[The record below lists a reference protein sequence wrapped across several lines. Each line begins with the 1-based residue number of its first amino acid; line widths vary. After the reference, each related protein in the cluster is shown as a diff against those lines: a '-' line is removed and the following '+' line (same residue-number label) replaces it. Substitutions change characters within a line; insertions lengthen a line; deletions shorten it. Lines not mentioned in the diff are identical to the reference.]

1 MPLTPVL
8 YAPPEA
14 ITDGLITL
22 SATEA
27 HHAATVMRLEVGE
40 PVTVVDGLGIA
51 YDGEIRSV
59 EKKSA
64 TVAVRAI
71 VRNYGEPF
79 VRLTLAAG
87 MSAGEKFDTIV
98 EKGTEV
104 GVSRFVPIISE
115 KSRVKFDDEKRITNR
130 VERLEKVALAA
141 MKQCRRS
148 YRPDISQPLT
158 FREYLQESVDAEL
171 KLLFHPTEKAI
182 SISALKPEGVLKR
195 VAVLVG
201 PESGFS
207 ATEVSLALDAGFT
220 SVHLGRRILRAETA
234 GPVAVALVMHVL
246 GEFS

>member
-1 MPLTPVL
+1 MPQTPLL

-14 ITDGLITL
+14 VRDDLIL
-22 SATEA
+22 LPSSEA
-27 HHAATVMRLEVGE
+27 HHVATVLRMGIGE
-40 PVTVVDGLGIA
+40 PVTVVDGLGVA
-51 YDGEIRSV
+51 YDGEIRSI
-59 EKKSA
+59 EKKA
-64 TVAVRAI
+64 VTVAVRTI

-87 MSAGEKFDTIV
+87 MSAGEKFDTVV

-104 GVSRFVPIISE
+104 GVSRFVPVISE
-115 KSRVKFDDEKRITNR
+115 KTKVRFDDDKRVINR

-158 FREYLQESVDAEL
+158 MREYLQESVDAEL
-171 KLLFHPTEKAI
+171 KLIFHPSERAM
-182 SISALKPEGVLKR
+182 ALSKVVPKGAPKR

-207 ATEVSLALDAGFT
+207 PVEVELATESGFLP
-220 SVHLGRRILRAETA
+220 VHLGRRILRAETA
-234 GPVAVALVMHVL
+234 GPVAVALVMYRL

>member
-14 ITDGLITL
+14 VTDDLITL
-22 SATEA
+22 SAAEA
-27 HHAATVMRLEVGE
+27 HHAATVMRMEIGE

-51 YDGEIRSV
+51 YEGEIRTV
-59 EKKSA
+59 DKKHA
-64 TVAVRAI
+64 TVAVRAV
-71 VRNYGEPF
+71 VRNFGEPF

-115 KSRVKFDDEKRITNR
+115 KSRVKFDDDKRIASR

-148 YRPDISQPLT
+148 YRPDISQPQT
-158 FREYLQESVDAEL
+158 FREYLQESVDADL
-171 KLLFHPTEKAI
+171 KLIFHPTDRAMPLAQCKF
-182 SISALKPEGVLKR
+182 EGVIKR
-195 VAVLVG
+195 VAMLVG

-207 ATEVSLALDAGFT
+207 PNEVGLAVDAGFRA
-220 SVHLGRRILRAETA
+220 VHLGRRILRAETA
-234 GPVAVALVMHVL
+234 GPVAVALVMHLL